1 MLRWWLPDHFQIVHA
16 GEGEETGRE
25 KMRSGRIAG
34 KPHTRQKEFCT
45 AVEGQPQRQPGS
57 LELARRAERGIAES
71 HQSYGRNSNYSETA
85 TSTAL
90 YRLNGP

>member
-45 AVEGQPQRQPGS
+45 AVRVSRSGN
-57 LELARRAERGIAES
+57 LVVLNWRGAPNVAL
-71 HQSYGRNSNYSETA
+71 QKA
-85 TSTAL
+85 TSLTAQQQL
-90 YRLNGP
+90 